1 MEKKFFPKKFPKMIS
16 ENDFGAQGLIFRGG
30 HNGIKSSVGI
40 FMTIFKFNTTWTLNY
55 SVSFAFLTYGI

>member
-40 FMTIFKFNTTWTLNY
+40 FMTIFKFNTT
-55 SVSFAFLTYGI
+55 